1 MQMQASLLIVRD
13 REDHSREETPPGQAE
28 VSDVLGEQ
36 CAKSILRERERKGN
50 PKFNKYNER
59 ECSECFLINKIN
71 HGVAS
76 LPPSLHL
83 SFWHAKQACTG

>member
-36 CAKSILRERERKGN
+36 CAKSILRERERKG
-50 PKFNKYNER
+50 K
-59 ECSECFLINKIN
+59 
-71 HGVAS
+71 H
-76 LPPSLHL
+76 
-83 SFWHAKQACTG
+83 